1 MPDRYAGCVDHA
13 SRPCDTGG
21 MGVVHRGIVTLVLLT
36 AAASAS
42 VVTPAAIA
50 AANPRVSS
58 LTAGGFLRWNLDAL
72 VYHLAPSTQLC
83 MGSPDRRTMSLSA
96 DACRL
101 PACCSSS
108 YQPMFRHPGA
118 TLLSLVRRSRP
129 PFVSTGRDLS
139 AIH

>member
-1 MPDRYAGCVDHA
+1 
-13 SRPCDTGG
+13 

-96 DACRL
+96 DGQ
-101 PACCSSS
+101 SE
-108 YQPMFRHPGA
+108 QDQGD
-118 TLLSLVRRSRP
+118 
-129 PFVSTGRDLS
+129 TGRQGGIRNAS
-139 AIH
+139 ADSPPGNPKAKFRSLPVPQPQTRRNRDRTE